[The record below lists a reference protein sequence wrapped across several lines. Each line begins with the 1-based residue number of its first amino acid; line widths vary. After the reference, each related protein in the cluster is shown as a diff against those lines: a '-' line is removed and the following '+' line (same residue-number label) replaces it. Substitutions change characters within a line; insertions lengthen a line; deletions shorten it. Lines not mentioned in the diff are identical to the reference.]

1 MTKPR
6 LGRGLDI
13 LLPQTGASDDDSLVM
28 ELPISQIDPNQS
40 QPRKAFDGE
49 KLNELAESI
58 RQKGLLQPILV
69 VKEGQRYRIIAGER
83 RYRASRLA
91 GLSTVPCLVRD
102 FDEAQQLEAALI
114 ENIQREDL
122 NPIEEAQ
129 AIQSL
134 IGHFGYTQEEAS
146 HKLQKSRP
154 AVSNQLRLLSLPDAV
169 QTMIV
174 SGDLSAGHARV
185 LAGVSPASRQ
195 AELAHLCVLHA
206 YSVRKLEQ
214 LAKQPVQS
222 TRASAKSAPLSN
234 ELAGFKESLRES
246 VGVKTEILG
255 NKNKGKIVFTYSSGD
270 ELQHLY
276 DVFSKINHTLD
287 QTGKGR

>member
-13 LLPQTGASDDDSLVM
+13 LLPQTGAGDDSLVM

-69 VKEGQRYRIIAGER
+69 AKEGQRYRIIAGER

-102 FDEAQQLEAALI
+102 FDEAQRLEAALI

-134 IGHFGYTQEEAS
+134 ISHFGYTQEEAA

-154 AVSNQLRLLSLPDAV
+154 AVSNQLRLLSLPEAV
-169 QTMIV
+169 QKMIL

-195 AELAHLCVLHA
+195 AELAHLCVLHS

-214 LAKQPVQS
+214 LAKQPL
-222 TRASAKSAPLSN
+222 RASRTARPAALTG
-234 ELAGFKESLRES
+234 ELVGFKESLRET
-246 VGVKTEILG
+246 VGVKTDILG
-255 NKNKGKIVFTYSSGD
+255 NKNKGKIVFTYSSSD
-270 ELQHLY
+270 ELEHLY
-276 DVFSKINHTLD
+276 EVFSKINRSLD
-287 QTGKGR
+287 QAGKGR

>member
-13 LLPQTGASDDDSLVM
+13 LLPQTGASEDSLVM
-28 ELPISQIDPNQS
+28 EIPISQIDPNQS
-40 QPRKAFDGE
+40 QPRKAFDGD

-69 VKEGQRYRIIAGER
+69 VRDGQRYRIIAGER

-134 IGHFGYTQEEAS
+134 ISHFGYTQEEAAR
-146 HKLQKSRP
+146 KLQKSRP
-154 AVSNQLRLLSLPDAV
+154 AVSNQLRLLSLPEAV
-169 QTMIV
+169 RTMILN
-174 SGDLSAGHARV
+174 GELSAGHARV

-195 AELAHLCVLHA
+195 TELAHLCVLHA
-206 YSVRKLEQ
+206 YSVRRLEQ
-214 LAKQPVQS
+214 LAKQAPQPPR
-222 TRASAKSAPLSN
+222 TAKLLALSG
-234 ELAGFKESLRES
+234 ELAEFKNALREAI
-246 VGVKTEILG
+246 GVKTDILG
-255 NKNKGKIVFTYSSGD
+255 NKHKGKIVFTYSSSD
-270 ELQHLY
+270 ELEHLY
-276 DVFSKINHTLD
+276 EMFSKISHSLD